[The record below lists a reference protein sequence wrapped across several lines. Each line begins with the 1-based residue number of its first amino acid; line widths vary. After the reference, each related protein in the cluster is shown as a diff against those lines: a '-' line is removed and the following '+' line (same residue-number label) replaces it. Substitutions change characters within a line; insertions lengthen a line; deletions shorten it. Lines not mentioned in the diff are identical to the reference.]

1 MNEQAI
7 QEQYQHIVTL
17 LKQQRLKEAQSQLE
31 AFLWNSGDWT
41 LRNRLEQAQT
51 SYQYMLQYMR
61 QGIDDPERQKLY
73 RQILTETSLTRHVCL
88 SLTEFPRTIT
98 IPCAI
103 TGNASPKNTILPHC
117 RRYWNLSLMT
127 WPFVS

>member
-51 SYQYMLQYMR
+51 SV
-61 QGIDDPERQKLY
+61 
-73 RQILTETSLTRHVCL
+73 HA
-88 SLTEFPRTIT
+88 
-98 IPCAI
+98 AI
-103 TGNASPKNTILPHC
+103 HAPGN
-117 RRYWNLSLMT
+117 RRS
-127 WPFVS
+127 

>member
-41 LRNRLEQAQT
+41 LRNRL
-51 SYQYMLQYMR
+51 
-61 QGIDDPERQKLY
+61 DKL
-73 RQILTETSLTRHVCL
+73 RHPISTCCN
-88 SLTEFPRTIT
+88 T
-98 IPCAI
+98 CARE
-103 TGNASPKNTILPHC
+103 STILND
-117 RRYWNLSLMT
+117 RNYIAR
-127 WPFVS
+127 F

>member
-41 LRNRLEQAQT
+41 LATAWN
-51 SYQYMLQYMR
+51 
-61 QGIDDPERQKLY
+61 KL
-73 RQILTETSLTRHVCL
+73 RHPISTCCN
-88 SLTEFPRTIT
+88 T
-98 IPCAI
+98 CARE
-103 TGNASPKNTILPHC
+103 STILND
-117 RRYWNLSLMT
+117 RNYIAR
-127 WPFVS
+127 F

>member
-51 SYQYMLQYMR
+51 SYQ
-61 QGIDDPERQKLY
+61 
-73 RQILTETSLTRHVCL
+73 
-88 SLTEFPRTIT
+88 
-98 IPCAI
+98 
-103 TGNASPKNTILPHC
+103 
-117 RRYWNLSLMT
+117 
-127 WPFVS
+127 